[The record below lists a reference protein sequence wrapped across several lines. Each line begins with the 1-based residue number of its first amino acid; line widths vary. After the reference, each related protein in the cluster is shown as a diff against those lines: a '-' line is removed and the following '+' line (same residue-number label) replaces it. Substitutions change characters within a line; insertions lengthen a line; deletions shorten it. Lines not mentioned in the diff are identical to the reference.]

1 MNSASKTFVLVVLT
15 LVPVFAQDYLENQMV
30 KGKGLYSRGEY
41 FDAITETQRLL
52 YFDREKEYTYEANK
66 LIGECYKAGAKFTEA
81 INYFSKA
88 EQSAGS
94 PEQIYNCRISIIRIN
109 ILRRTNLRASVLLDV
124 LEKDPRFTNKK
135 EEINYWRGWNYIFSD
150 EWDNASLQFAKISPD
165 HMLKKLC
172 DSIDDCQ
179 YSVTKA
185 KLLSYFIP
193 GAGQFY
199 TGNYISGLLSL
210 GWNILWGYTT
220 ITAFS
225 ANRIFDGIMVGDL
238 LWFRFY
244 NGNNQNAENFA
255 EEKNAA
261 ISNGALNY
269 LQHEFN
275 GEKP

>member
-1 MNSASKTFVLVVLT
+1 M
-15 LVPVFAQDYLENQMV
+15 D
-30 KGKGLYSRGEY
+30 KGKSLFLAGKY
-41 FDAITETQRLL
+41 FDAITETKRLL
-52 YFDREKEYTYEANK
+52 YFDKEKEYTYEANK

-81 INYFSKA
+81 INYFSQA
-88 EQSAGS
+88 EQSAKS
-94 PEQIYNCRISIIRIN
+94 PEEIYNCRISIIRIN
-109 ILRRTNLRASVLLDV
+109 ILRRTNLRTSVLLDAI
-124 LEKDPRFTNKK
+124 EKDSRYADKK
-135 EEINYWRGWNYIFSD
+135 EDINYWRGWNYIFSD
-150 EWDNASLQFAKISPD
+150 EWDKASLQFAKISSD
-165 HMLKKLC
+165 HLLMKLC
-172 DSIDDCQ
+172 DSIDGCQ

-199 TGNYISGLLSL
+199 TGNYVSGLLSL

-244 NGNNQNAENFA
+244 NGNNQNAEKFA
-255 EEKNAA
+255 EEKNTA
-261 ISNGALNY
+261 ISNGALFY
-269 LQHEFN
+269 LQHEYK